1 MILSRLPKNKWK
13 KAVTF
18 SNVPLAVR
26 ISPLCLC
33 VCVCACMYGAG
44 SLGVEGSR
52 EMTGSDLK
60 EYPGLGRAYINIQLQ
75 LCTSYQYIGGA
86 RSLKCYLKDEQQLAR

>member
-1 MILSRLPKNKWK
+1 MEESSDFLKCPSSCQDLP
-13 KAVTF
+13 TL
-18 SNVPLAVR
+18 P
-26 ISPLCLC
+26 

-44 SLGVEGSR
+44 SLGVERSR

-60 EYPGLGRAYINIQLQ
+60 VYPGLGRAYINIQLQ